1 MKLTFFL
8 VFLFSLSY
16 LHFFVK
22 NIFQVIEICAAIINI
37 FHLIPAA
44 SNKLIEPLIQM
55 VLKVENALLVNI
67 MGRLF
72 TIFCFY
78 VFFFAINI
86 QMLC

>member
-1 MKLTFFL
+1 MKVTFFL
-8 VFLFSLSY
+8 VFLFSLCY

-72 TIFCFY
+72 KIFCFY